1 MRPSSSLRVVCRF
14 EAGTE
19 ASQLPPQ
26 CVDSHCLT
34 LRSSRRILVC
44 LAGSPS
50 RSAAMSADIEP
61 SASYVPVARQ
71 RSKIARPNDLLALLR
86 RKRLSPVV
94 RTAPVC
100 RRPWQ
105 PICRRPPVDR
115 VSYAARPSWYA
126 RRARARQPTPAIGA
140 PHTTLIRA
148 RTHPSHRRVFRG
160 DGGRSVA
167 ASIAS
172 TRYCG
177 LFRRRTTAPAAAT
190 TTTIQQTTIKGAMML
205 ALREM
210 SAPATVGQP
219 ATAQPCSHA
228 CHAHA
233 PHARDGAQRRFA
245 HGRREM
251 SWRQFLRGGVRSAW
265 LQCVS
270 DLYWARQPT
279 DLGCGIAREERERST
294 ARPLPWCVL
303 RTNVRGRS

>member
-61 SASYVPVARQ
+61 SASYIPVARQ
-71 RSKIARPNDLLALLR
+71 WSKIARPDDLLALLR

-100 RRPWQ
+100 RQPWQ

-115 VSYAARPSWYA
+115 SSCAARPSWYA

-160 DGGRSVA
+160 DGGRSDVA

-172 TRYCG
+172 TRYC
-177 LFRRRTTAPAAAT
+177 
-190 TTTIQQTTIKGAMML
+190 
-205 ALREM
+205 
-210 SAPATVGQP
+210 
-219 ATAQPCSHA
+219 
-228 CHAHA
+228 
-233 PHARDGAQRRFA
+233 DGAQRRFA

-279 DLGCGIAREERERST
+279 DLGCGIAREEPERST

>member
-94 RTAPVC
+94 STAPVC

-115 VSYAARPSWYA
+115 SSCAARPSWYA

-140 PHTTLIRA
+140 PHTTRIRA
-148 RTHPSHRRVFRG
+148 RTHPSHRRVFRAVAGLRG
-160 DGGRSVA
+160 DGGRSADGRQSTGAAVLLGPVGMRAEPARASPHQPSGRLIPHSYALELIRRIAGCSVA
-167 ASIAS
+167 MAADLSPPAS
-172 TRYCG
+172 
-177 LFRRRTTAPAAAT
+177 P
-190 TTTIQQTTIKGAMML
+190 
-205 ALREM
+205 
-210 SAPATVGQP
+210 APATV
-219 ATAQPCSHA
+219 T
-228 CHAHA
+228 
-233 PHARDGAQRRFA
+233 
-245 HGRREM
+245 
-251 SWRQFLRGGVRSAW
+251 VRSAA
-265 LQCVS
+265 LLM
-270 DLYWARQPT
+270 DA
-279 DLGCGIAREERERST
+279 ER
-294 ARPLPWCVL
+294 
-303 RTNVRGRS
+303 

>member
-61 SASYVPVARQ
+61 SASYIPVARQ
-71 RSKIARPNDLLALLR
+71 WSKIARPDDLLALLR

-100 RRPWQ
+100 RQPWQ

-115 VSYAARPSWYA
+115 SSCAARPSWYA

-148 RTHPSHRRVFRG
+148 RTHPSHRRVFRAVAGLRG

-172 TRYCG
+172 NRQHPLLWT
-177 LFRRRTTAPAAAT
+177 L
-190 TTTIQQTTIKGAMML
+190 QTTNNRASGRHHDYHPTDHHQRRDDARFAWDECACHRRSARDRPAMLPCM
-205 ALREM
+205 
-210 SAPATVGQP
+210 
-219 ATAQPCSHA
+219 PCS
-228 CHAHA
+228 C
-233 PHARDGAQRRFA
+233 
-245 HGRREM
+245 
-251 SWRQFLRGGVRSAW
+251 
-265 LQCVS
+265 
-270 DLYWARQPT
+270 
-279 DLGCGIAREERERST
+279 ST
-294 ARPLPWCVL
+294 C
-303 RTNVRGRS
+303 S

>member
-61 SASYVPVARQ
+61 SASYIPVARQ
-71 RSKIARPNDLLALLR
+71 WSKIARPDDLLALLR

-100 RRPWQ
+100 RQPWQ

-115 VSYAARPSWYA
+115 SSCAARPSWYA

-148 RTHPSHRRVFRG
+148 RTHPKLIRRIAG
-160 DGGRSVA
+160 CSVA
-167 ASIAS
+167 MAADLSPPAS
-172 TRYCG
+172 
-177 LFRRRTTAPAAAT
+177 P
-190 TTTIQQTTIKGAMML
+190 
-205 ALREM
+205 
-210 SAPATVGQP
+210 APATV
-219 ATAQPCSHA
+219 T
-228 CHAHA
+228 
-233 PHARDGAQRRFA
+233 
-245 HGRREM
+245 
-251 SWRQFLRGGVRSAW
+251 VRSAA
-265 LQCVS
+265 LLM
-270 DLYWARQPT
+270 DA
-279 DLGCGIAREERERST
+279 ER
-294 ARPLPWCVL
+294 
-303 RTNVRGRS
+303 